1 VRLTDSDPVSAS
13 GRPSPRRTRVKSDD
27 IESIGYDAGEK
38 LLEVEFTVGG
48 VYQYFEVP
56 VARYELLM
64 CSEMM
69 SRYFH
74 KYIRDRYQFL
84 RIS

>member
-1 VRLTDSDPVSAS
+1 MRPPYTSPLSAS
-13 GRPSPRRTRVKSDD
+13 ARPSIRRISVKSDD
-27 IESIGYDAGEK
+27 IQSIGYDPDEK
-38 LLEVEFTVGG
+38 LLEVEFSVGG
-48 VYQYFEVP
+48 VYRYFEVP

-64 CSEMM
+64 CSELM

-74 KYIRDRYQFL
+74 KYIRDRYEFL

>member
-1 VRLTDSDPVSAS
+1 MRRLS
-13 GRPSPRRTRVKSDD
+13 VKTDD
-27 IESIGYDAGEK
+27 IQSIGYDATEK

-56 VARYELLM
+56 LARYELLM
-64 CSEMM
+64 CSELM

-74 KYIRDRYQFL
+74 KYIRDRYEFL